1 MTPEERHQLISDI
14 AEALKPNP
22 PSIELSEDEI
32 RALKLLIKRQERSI
46 ELRRAIIEKSLT
58 GLIWSAI
65 VFVGYMIKEWLTL
78 HGFK

>member
-1 MTPEERHQLISDI
+1 MTPEERHQLIADI
-14 AEALKPNP
+14 AEAIKPSQP
-22 PSIELSEDEI
+22 RLELSEDEV
-32 RALKLLIKRQERSI
+32 RALKLLIKRQEQSI

>member
-1 MTPEERHQLISDI
+1 MTPEERHQLIADI
-14 AEALKPNP
+14 AEAIKPRIP
-22 PSIELSEDEI
+22 TVELSEDEI
-32 RALKLLIKRQERSI
+32 RALKLLIKRQEQSI

-65 VFVGYMIKEWLTL
+65 VFVGYMVKEWLQL